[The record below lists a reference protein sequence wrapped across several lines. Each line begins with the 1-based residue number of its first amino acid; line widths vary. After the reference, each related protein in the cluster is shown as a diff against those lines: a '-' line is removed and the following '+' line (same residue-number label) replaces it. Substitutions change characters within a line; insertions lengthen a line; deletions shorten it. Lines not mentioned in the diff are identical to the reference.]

1 MLAQG
6 VVFRPLD
13 PTPMLELAIAYV
25 RDDPSPLMSNLLKIV
40 DEVGPPSLGAEP
52 RNGELI

>member
-1 MLAQG
+1 

-25 RDDPSPLMSNLLKIV
+25 RDDPSPLMSNLLEIV
-40 DEVGPPSLGAEP
+40 DEVGPPSLGPEP